1 MVDFEAVVP
10 VVDFEAVVPVVDV
23 DPVVPVVAGA
33 VVAGAVAAAGAGV
46 LVVLAAPVL
55 AACLWQPARA
65 NTTKDANRTFFISF
79 ISENLVVEPSAPR
92 HYIQCRARLMQAFS
106 QSPVTARYAH
116 HGSRRKLT

>member
-33 VVAGAVAAAGAGV
+33 VVAAGAGV